1 MKPVTDPNL
10 ISQLEGG
17 QNLKPVSDP
26 ALLAQL
32 EGGSSTS
39 LLQKISDGIDPS
51 LSAGWNK
58 SFEKLPANIAQT
70 LAKKGDDLFNYESL
84 NFAPGRKNST
94 YLEDVVNNFYNQR
107 AQGYQQRINQ
117 HPLEGGVGEVLGSIG
132 KDVPAYVAAAEK
144 IPANF
149 AAGAYSGYTGSDS
162 TDTLLEKGGNALM
175 GGTTAAVLS
184 AIPGAGD
191 LFQSFQPEKHAK
203 EIMQKLSGGKS
214 LEDNAKSI
222 AQSIQNA
229 YKDKMAKGGE
239 LYDVVKN
246 QVGDNKIY
254 DVIPA
259 ENSSYKNLSDKITGH
274 YDYDLK
280 DLHDNYVTN
289 PTFDNAREL
298 SSQLKSS
305 IRQLSKNK
313 VPDQATKNTIQAYRR
328 SSDALDTDVHSFLS
342 QKDPGLVSQYK
353 AANNYWASNVAPYR
367 ENARLFKIASGKNQ
381 NPGNVATLFKNPGD
395 TMNKIVGDLGGDINN
410 QILYSELGKGNSR
423 LTAKRLAVSI
433 DDLDKKGLGAYVTP
447 ELNQQA
453 KELGSRLENREVI
466 PKWVQTASKNAQVN
480 AIAKILSSAI
490 KNPTTKAVIAA
501 QPTNIADLI
510 RGQRQNGN

>member
-32 EGGSSTS
+32 EGGSSSS
-39 LLQKISDGIDPS
+39 LLQKINDSIDPS
-51 LSAGWNK
+51 ALAGWNK
-58 SFEKLPANIAQT
+58 EFEKLPANIATT
-70 LAKKGDDLFNYESL
+70 LARSGDALAGMVMHGDPQSVNYL
-84 NFAPGRKNST
+84 GDKT
-94 YLEDVVNNFYNQR
+94 TNFYNQR
-107 AQGYQQRINQ
+107 AQNYQQGINQ
-117 HPLEGGVGEVLGSIG
+117 NPMEGLLGQLAGSIG
-132 KDVPAYVAAAEK
+132 SSTPAFLAAGER

-149 AAGAYSGYTGSDS
+149 AAGAMTGYAASNPADNL
-162 TDTLLEKGGNALM
+162 TDKAENALLG
-175 GGTTAAVLS
+175 GGTAAALS
-184 AIPGAGD
+184 AAPGAAN
-191 LFQSFQPEKHAK
+191 LFESFQPEKHAK

-342 QKDPGLVSQYK
+342 QKDPGLVNQYK

-410 QILYSELGKGNSR
+410 QILYSQLGKTTNTLSAEN
-423 LTAKRLAVSI
+423 LATAINK
-433 DDLDKKGLGAYVTP
+433 LDEQGLGSYMTP
-447 ELNQQA
+447 EFTQQVINLS
-453 KELGSRLENREVI
+453 KKLKNRELI
-466 PKWVQTASKNAQVN
+466 PKLAQRAADNTQVKALAN
-480 AIAKILSSAI
+480 ILNSVI
-490 KNPTTKAVIAA
+490 KNPTTKAVLSA

>member
-32 EGGSSTS
+32 EGGSSSS
-39 LLQKISDGIDPS
+39 LLQKINDSIDPS
-51 LSAGWNK
+51 ALAGWNK
-58 SFEKLPANIAQT
+58 EFEKLPANIATT
-70 LAKKGDDLFNYESL
+70 LARSGDALAGMVMHGDPQSVNYL
-84 NFAPGRKNST
+84 GDKT
-94 YLEDVVNNFYNQR
+94 TNFYNQR
-107 AQGYQQRINQ
+107 AQNYQQGINQ
-117 HPLEGGVGEVLGSIG
+117 NPMEGLLGQLAGSIG
-132 KDVPAYVAAAEK
+132 SSTPAFLAAGER

-149 AAGAYSGYTGSDS
+149 AAGAMTGYAASNPADNL
-162 TDTLLEKGGNALM
+162 TDKAENALLG
-175 GGTTAAVLS
+175 GGTAAALS
-184 AIPGAGD
+184 AAPGAAN
-191 LFQSFQPEKHAK
+191 LFESFQPEKHAK

-342 QKDPGLVSQYK
+342 QKDPGLVNQYK

-453 KELGSRLENREVI
+453 KELGSRLENKEVI
-466 PKWVQTASKNAQVN
+466 PKWVQTAGKNAQVN

-490 KNPTTKAVIAA
+490 KNPTTKAVLSA

-510 RGQRQNGN
+510 RGQRQDGN